1 VSALDLS
8 RWQFGITTVY
18 HFLFVPLTIGLAPL
32 VAVMQTG
39 WVRTGNPAWYR
50 ATKFFGKLLLINFA
64 LGVVTGIVQE
74 FQFGMNWSAYSRFV
88 GDVFG
93 APLAIEGLAAFFVES
108 TFLGLWIFGWDILP
122 KRVHLACIWIV
133 AVAVNLSAFFILAA
147 NSFMQHPVGVVF
159 DTLTQRARLTS
170 IWALLTNQTLLV
182 TFPHTIAGAFL
193 VAGAVVLAVSAWH
206 LARRDVRP
214 ADVDVFRRTIR
225 VGLVTVVLAGIA
237 VTGSG
242 HLQAQVMTKQ
252 QPMKMAAA
260 EALCHTEQGASF
272 SILSFG
278 SINAKCD
285 DVKSLKVPGL
295 LAFLS
300 TNSFN
305 GTVEGVDDVQAQMEA
320 RYGPGDYV
328 PSLPVTY
335 WSFRLMIGLGIVA
348 VLVGLLGFWLYR
360 RGRTPTSRWW
370 VRLAVVGAI
379 APFFANSFG
388 WIFTEMG
395 RQPWIVAPNPAGNP
409 AIRLLTKQGVSP
421 SVGAGSVLTSLIAF
435 TLVYGALAVVELTL
449 LVRYAKAGPLED
461 APPGGDG
468 PTGGAG
474 GAGDEPTDQQRP
486 LSFAY

>member
-1 VSALDLS
+1 MNALDLA

-32 VAVMQTG
+32 VAILQTA

-93 APLAIEGLAAFFVES
+93 APLAIEGLAAFFIES
-108 TFLGLWIFGWDILP
+108 TFLGLWIFGWELLP
-122 KRVHLACIWIV
+122 KRVHLFCIWMV
-133 AVAVNLSAFFILAA
+133 ALAVNASAFFILAA
-147 NSFMQHPVGVVF
+147 NSFMQHPVGVTY
-159 DTLTQRARLTS
+159 DTATGHARLTS
-170 IWALLTNQTLLV
+170 IWALLSNQTLMV
-182 TFPHTIAGAFL
+182 TFPHTISGAFL
-193 VAGAVVLAVSAWH
+193 VAGAFVVAVSAWH
-206 LARRDVRP
+206 MARPERRA
-214 ADVDVFRRTIR
+214 ADVEVFARTVRI
-225 VGLVTVVLAGIA
+225 GLATVVLAGIA

-260 EALCHTEQGASF
+260 EALCKTENGAGF
-272 SILSFG
+272 SIFALG
-278 SINAKCD
+278 SINATCD
-285 DVKSLKVPGL
+285 TVKSLTIPGL

-300 TNSFN
+300 TNSPN
-305 GTVEGVDDVQAQMEA
+305 GTVQGVDDLQAQMEA
-320 RYGPGDYV
+320 RFGPGDYI
-328 PSLPVTY
+328 PSLPITY
-335 WSFRLMIGLGIVA
+335 WSFRLMIGLGMIS
-348 VLVGLLGFWLYR
+348 VLAGLAGFWFYR

-370 VRLAVVGAI
+370 VRAAVAGAI
-379 APFFANSFG
+379 APFLANAFG

-395 RQPWIVAPNPAGNP
+395 RQPWIVAPNPTGNP
-409 AIRLLTKQGVSP
+409 AVRLMTQAAVSP
-421 SVGAGSVLTSLIAF
+421 SVGAGSVLLSLIAF

-449 LVRYAKAGPLED
+449 MLRYAKAGPLEEA
-461 APPGGDG
+461 APTDHGGSGQPGS
-468 PTGGAG
+468 PLE
-474 GAGDEPTDQQRP
+474 GDESDQRP